1 MSNFPSVFIWL
12 KLVLQ
17 RLDGFLSRAVCER
30 CGARHHPAAESDHL
44 GHGVAGR
51 DTNALRLDHRRCS
64 SQSKLD
70 PTTPYSL
77 ARSLA
82 RSLLLTLPSSPQA
95 TLTDSTGKA
104 TSFSSVSGWDALR
117 NNSWRIDMP
126 AQAAS
131 FGAAT
136 FSLVEDA
143 GSGGSGGSATGAPIT
158 LTNVLFGDV
167 HLCSGKGVLF

>member
-1 MSNFPSVFIWL
+1 MVFSLALFASAAVHGTIQL
-12 KLVLQ
+12 PKVITSGMVLQ
-17 RLDGFLSRAVCER
+17 AETPTLFGWTTGGAAVKVSWILP
-30 CGARHHPAAESDHL
+30 HH
-44 GHGVAGR
+44 
-51 DTNALRLDHRRCS
+51 T
-64 SQSKLD
+64 
-70 PTTPYSL
+70 
-77 ARSLA
+77 RSF
-82 RSLLLTLPSSPQA
+82 LLLQTVSCPPPSSPQA

-143 GSGGSGGSATGAPIT
+143 GSGGSSGSATGAPIT

>member
-1 MSNFPSVFIWL
+1 MVFSLALFASAAVHGTIQL
-12 KLVLQ
+12 PKVITSGMVLQ
-17 RLDGFLSRAVCER
+17 AETPTLFGWTTGGAAVKVSWIL
-30 CGARHHPAAESDHL
+30 P
-44 GHGVAGR
+44 
-51 DTNALRLDHRRCS
+51 
-64 SQSKLD
+64 
-70 PTTPYSL
+70 PY
-77 ARSLA
+77 SLA

-143 GSGGSGGSATGAPIT
+143 GSSSSGGSATGAPIT